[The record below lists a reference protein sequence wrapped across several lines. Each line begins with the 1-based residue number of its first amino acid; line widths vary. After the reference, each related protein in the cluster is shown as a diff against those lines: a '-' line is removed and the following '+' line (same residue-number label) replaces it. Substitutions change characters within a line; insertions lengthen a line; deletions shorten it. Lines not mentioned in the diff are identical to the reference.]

1 MIAAPLIIGSRFNGP
16 PETGNGGYSAGL
28 CAQLATVDGPI
39 EVTLRRPPPLDVE
52 FSSRRE
58 DDAIRVYHPD
68 GGLVAEVR
76 ATSLDPT
83 EVVAPVSWDEAV
95 AASASYPG
103 FTTHPFPTCFV
114 CGTERAEGDG
124 LRLFPGR
131 LADRRTATPF
141 TIPHDIR
148 TELMWAALD
157 CPGGWAVPLEGR
169 PYVLGRLAARVE
181 ALPAPGERCVVM
193 GADDRRGRAQ
203 GIHAEQPVRRRRR
216 PARVRSRHLD
226 RALTAGRRR
235 FGA

>member
-1 MIAAPLIIGSRFNGP
+1 M
-16 PETGNGGYSAGL
+16 Y
-28 CAQLATVDGPI
+28 D
-39 EVTLRRPPPLDVE
+39 
-52 FSSRRE
+52 
-58 DDAIRVYHPD
+58 PD

-76 ATSLDPT
+76 STSLDPT
-83 EVVAPVSWDEAV
+83 EVVAPVSLGEAV

-141 TIPHDIR
+141 TVPDDIR
-148 TELMWAALD
+148 PELMWAALD

-193 GADDRRGRAQ
+193 GAMTGEEGARRTR
-203 GIHAEQPVRRRRR
+203 
-216 PARVRSRHLD
+216 
-226 RALTAGRRR
+226 
-235 FGA
+235 